1 MTTVVAMKAIKPKR
15 LQVDAIRLE
24 ILNALRREGTE
35 HKKILR
41 KTVETWQ
48 GEKPKFETLIGLS
61 GQDATAIT
69 GPVGSDKAVNK
80 WHWLNGGTKIRWA
93 LMSRDWRSKTT
104 PHKYQSRR
112 GAGRVVIAGRRAMQ
126 SRGIAPRPGIKARG
140 WSEDLTKQRK
150 RPFMRAMIKAMQRGA
165 AKAF

>member
-1 MTTVVAMKAIKPKR
+1 MKAIKPKR
-15 LQVDAIRLE
+15 LKVDAIRLE
-24 ILNALRREGTE
+24 ILNALRKEGTE

-41 KTVETWQ
+41 KTVETWH

-61 GQDATAIT
+61 GSDATAIT

-104 PHKYQSRR
+104 PHKYQSGR
-112 GAGRVVIAGRRAMQ
+112 GSGRVLIAGRRAMQ
-126 SRGIAPRPGIKARG
+126 ARGIRPRPGIKARG

-150 RPFMRAMIKAMQRGA
+150 RPFTRAMIKAMQRGA